1 MIPLRDDNPSSSR
14 PVVNYLLILACIV
27 VFFHMLSLGS
37 PGGIAEFVATYGAIP
52 AQLLGRDGGPGGGYV
67 TLVTSLFLHGGW
79 IHLGGNMLYL
89 WVFGDNVE
97 DVLGH
102 GGYLVFYLVAGVI
115 ATITHVLVNPTSMVP
130 VVGASGAIAG
140 VLGAYLILFPRARI
154 LSLVPLGLFLWSV
167 RVPAIFFLP
176 VWFFMQFLTGLA
188 AIGRDVPVAWAAHVG
203 GFVAGAAL
211 VFVFPRRRQPLAEG

>member
-1 MIPLRDDNPSSSR
+1 MIPLRDDVPSSTR
-14 PVVNYLLILACIV
+14 PVVNYLLILTCIV
-27 VFFHMLSLGS
+27 VFLHMLSLGS
-37 PGGIAEFVATYGAIP
+37 ERRVAEFVGVYGAVP
-52 AQLLGRDGGPGGGYV
+52 AQLLGHGGGYV
-67 TLVTSLFLHGGW
+67 TLLTSLFLHGGW

-89 WVFGDNVE
+89 WIFGDNVE

-115 ATITHVLVNPTSMVP
+115 ATITHVLVNPTSTAP

-140 VLGAYLILFPRARI
+140 VLGAYLVLYPRARI
-154 LSLVPLGLFLWSV
+154 LSLVPLGFFLWSV
-167 RVPAIFFLP
+167 RVPALFFLP

-203 GFVAGAAL
+203 GFVAGAVL
-211 VFVFPRRRQPLAEG
+211 VFVFPRRRQPAAEW